1 MANDK
6 NCGFQKVD
14 NLKMMGATML
24 LSFFALLCST
34 TAADFASFSVEGT
47 QDLLKEWGL
56 HKHLGKG
63 VKTHVFVIVITP
75 IAI

>member
-1 MANDK
+1 
-6 NCGFQKVD
+6 
-14 NLKMMGATML
+14 ML

-34 TAADFASFSVEGT
+34 TAADFASLSVEGT